1 MDIGGGPTY
10 SSRKEEKT
18 HIRKKQNSWWRRDEK
33 LFGNEVKQGLTI
45 LKRKPRNQKS
55 LSHFLTAT

>member
-1 MDIGGGPTY
+1 MDIGGGPTK

-18 HIRKKQNSWWRRDEK
+18 HIRKQNSWWRRDEK

-45 LKRKPRNQKS
+45 LKRKPRDQKS